1 MIGAASAELYGIRH
15 RRSFPIVTAVWVLQ
29 IVVFAYLVNYLFAQS
44 VQDLP
49 AEQIQAMQDG
59 LLPENATAAVVGSLP
74 MFGAPVMII
83 LGALLAAGDE
93 KSGVIR
99 AILSRFPERGTLI
112 GGKIIALAVV
122 VAIAILASFLV
133 AFPSSAAIAALTGE
147 ELTFAPIDTIA
158 RDIAFGYAT
167 GLAWA
172 VLGFALGIITRSLAL
187 SIAIGLLWA
196 LAVEQALHG
205 LAGMVSS
212 LDSVRVLTLSG
223 ASGVLADATG
233 ASGMPGGA
241 PDASVAT
248 ALLVLLGWCVVAIVA
263 STMVFRSRDIS

>member
-1 MIGAASAELYGIRH
+1 MIGAANAELYGIRH
-15 RRSFPIVTAVWVLQ
+15 RRSFAIVSLVWVLQ
-29 IVVFAYLVNYLFAQS
+29 IVLFAYLVNYLFAQNVDS
-44 VQDLP
+44 VP
-49 AEQIQAMQDG
+49 VEQIEAMKAA
-59 LLPENATAAVVGSLP
+59 LRPEAATAAVVGSLP

-122 VAIAILASFLV
+122 VAVAILASFLV
-133 AFPSSAAIAALTGE
+133 AFACSAILAALSGDQIE
-147 ELTFAPIDTIA
+147 FASFDVIL
-158 RDIAFGYAT
+158 RDIAYGYAT

-172 VLGFALGIITRSLAL
+172 VLGFALGILTRSLAL

-205 LAGMVSS
+205 LAGMVSA
-212 LDSVRVLTLSG
+212 LDGVRVLTLSG
-223 ASGVLADATG
+223 AAGVLAEATG
-233 ASGMPGGA
+233 STGMVGGA
-241 PDASVAT
+241 PDATVGT
-248 ALLVLLGWCVVAIVA
+248 ALLVLLGWCVVAIGA
-263 STMVFRSRDIS
+263 STIVFRTRDIN